1 MVSPARGKDSH
12 MRIMAPNDFIF
23 LGLETREHP
32 MHVGGLELFT
42 PPDGAGDDFAREIHN
57 QLISTP
63 DVAATFR
70 RRPGTPLN
78 TLRNLTWREDSEID
92 LEYHVRL
99 SALPRPGRIRELL
112 ENVSLWHSALLDR
125 HRPLWEMHVIEGLS
139 DGRLAFYTKI
149 HHSLVDGVSAL
160 RLLQKSLSED
170 PADLETTAPF
180 APRTSRREIQ
190 SGRTLN
196 PLALAKTGVGLTSD
210 VVGAVPA
217 TYRIGRQIM
226 RERDIPLPLRAPK
239 SMFNVPIGGA
249 RRFAAQSWP
258 IARLR
263 AVGKA
268 LGCTLNDVVLGM
280 CGGALRE
287 YLLAQNALPEKP
299 LIAFVPV
306 SLHALTGETDGGNAV
321 TLVMAS
327 LGTDESDPLARMKAI
342 RRSMGQAKEMM
353 SGLRPLQALAL
364 GATLAGPFALTSVS
378 GLSRL
383 TPPTFNVIISN
394 VPGPKKPLYWNGARL
409 DGIYPASIVMD
420 GLALNITLTSNV
432 DSLDFGVIG
441 CRQSV
446 PHLQHLL
453 HYLDE
458 SLTGLE
464 RAAAI

>member
-1 MVSPARGKDSH
+1 
-12 MRIMAPNDFIF
+12 MRLMAPNDFVF

-42 PPDGAGDDFAREIHN
+42 PPEGAGEDFARNLYNE
-57 QLISTP
+57 LISAP
-63 DVAATFR
+63 EVSSTFR

-78 TLRNLTWREDSEID
+78 TLRNLTWREDAEID

-112 ENVSLWHSALLDR
+112 ETVSLWHSSLLDR
-125 HRPLWEMHVIEGLS
+125 HRPLWEMHVVEGLS
-139 DGRLAFYTKI
+139 DGRLAVYTKI
-149 HHSLVDGVSAL
+149 HHALVDGVTAL
-160 RLLQKSLSED
+160 RLLQKSLTDDASETSL
-170 PADLETTAPF
+170 PAPF
-180 APRTSRREIQ
+180 APRQPRTARGSR
-190 SGRTLN
+190 GFN
-196 PLALAKTGVGLTSD
+196 PLGLAKTGLSLTGD
-210 VVGAVPA
+210 VAGSVPA
-217 TYRIGRQIM
+217 AYRIGRQIM

-249 RRFAAQSWP
+249 RRFAAQSWSLD
-258 IARLR
+258 RLR
-263 AVGKA
+263 RVAKA
-268 LGCTLNDVVLGM
+268 AGSTLNDVVLCM

-287 YLLAQNALPEKP
+287 YLLTQNALPEKP

-306 SLHALTGETDGGNAV
+306 SLHSLTGEAEAGNAV
-321 TLVMAS
+321 TVVMAS
-327 LGTDESDPLARMKAI
+327 LGTDEDDPLARMKAI

-353 SGLRPLQALAL
+353 AGLSPLQSIAL
-364 GATLAGPFALTSVS
+364 GATLAGPFALTSAA
-378 GLSRL
+378 GLSSF

-394 VPGPKKPLYWNGARL
+394 VPGPKKPLYWNGAKL

-420 GLALNITLTSNV
+420 GLALNITLASNV

-453 HYLDE
+453 RHLED
-458 SLTGLE
+458 SLASLEKAAGL
-464 RAAAI
+464 